1 MYLSPDDGTTTQQA
15 VTGVGNIVSMVW
27 LSVDHGCVA
36 CIIPYLPS
44 SPDHHNQQH
53 QRNEEEKKRKEQQQ
67 RLQTVE
73 TLSQTQK
80 HVGVV

>member
-1 MYLSPDDGTTTQQA
+1 MYLSPDMGPQQA
-15 VTGVGNIVSMVW
+15 VTGVW
-27 LSVDHGCVA
+27 LSVDHECVT

-44 SPDHHNQQH
+44 SPYHHNQQH

-73 TLSQTQK
+73 TLLTATCGRGLR
-80 HVGVV
+80 GV